1 MCDRPNG
8 GSVSITSVSTQQVIA
23 AGGTYQ
29 IKQRPNRVRL
39 IISLSTAGTVE
50 VYREVVQ
57 AGNIIASVSNPS
69 VPYIMDFLHY
79 GIMVPN
85 DMWVRNPTGGN
96 LTVNISEW
104 LQGF

>member
-8 GSVSITSVSTQQVIA
+8 GAVRVTSQSTQQVIA
-23 AGGTYQ
+23 GAGTYQ

-50 VYREVVQ
+50 VYRESVQ
-57 AGNIIASVSNPS
+57 AGNIIATVSNPAN
-69 VPYIMDFLHY
+69 PLILDFAHY
-79 GIMVPN
+79 GIAVAN
-85 DMWVRNPTGGN
+85 DIWIKNPTAGN